1 MPSTTRF
8 VAVVWLFCVPHTAQA
23 FTARPLE
30 VTMISRRRH
39 RCAGPP
45 PFMSML
51 SQPGSSADE
60 EPEAVAAEAEA
71 PVVAAAGFEAPVVAA
86 AGSEAAAAAAE
97 AEAPEA
103 ATVHD
108 GEEADGGDAEPQ
120 ARHWRLERARLDHQH
135 SREVLRR
142 KPRHLPYTGA
152 RV

>member
-8 VAVVWLFCVPHTAQA
+8 VAVVWLLCVPHTAQA

-60 EPEAVAAEAEA
+60 EPEAVAAEA
-71 PVVAAAGFEAPVVAA
+71 EAPVVAA